1 MEYMMLIVLI
11 VLMGVMMFY
20 SSRKAKKQQQER
32 QAFRTSLAPGTEVI
46 TIGGL
51 IGKVVEVDEQYDVS
65 DDDVDENGN
74 PLPKDEP
81 AQITSNEPESD
92 GSETVVEETSVV
104 ETPEDADSS
113 PFETQSK

>member
-51 IGKVVEVDEQYDVS
+51 C
-65 DDDVDENGN
+65 
-74 PLPKDEP
+74 
-81 AQITSNEPESD
+81 
-92 GSETVVEETSVV
+92 
-104 ETPEDADSS
+104 SS
-113 PFETQSK
+113 GLCERRRRRRER